1 MPEYV
6 SVTNLLLGAILVV
19 LLFATFKGWGWA

>member
-1 MPEYV
+1 MPEYI

-19 LLFATFKGWGWA
+19 LLIATFKGWNAA